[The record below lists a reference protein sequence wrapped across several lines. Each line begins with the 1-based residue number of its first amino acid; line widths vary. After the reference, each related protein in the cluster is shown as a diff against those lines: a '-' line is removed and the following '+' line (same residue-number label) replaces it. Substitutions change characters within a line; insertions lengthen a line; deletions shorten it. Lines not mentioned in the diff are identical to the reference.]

1 MVVKYEAAERELV
14 EATHA
19 NTEYMRDTLYAIEEN
34 VKRLCKAWDVKPV
47 RSGYDEA
54 HSEE

>member
-34 VKRLCKAWDVKPV
+34 VKRLCKA
-47 RSGYDEA
+47 
-54 HSEE
+54 